1 MWIAEDEFVVLGNT
15 PSVSGDLN
23 PINRARARKDR
34 QGKVLLH
41 VPTGRI
47 INWIQDKQG
56 RLRFFFTPL
65 LEKGEAIDPSAAI
78 PLPLGFDEYM
88 KDETEDSP
96 KDVKAKNFFQRFK
109 EAWDK
114 NKEEYEQERKNKR
127 EELEKKWKEEDK
139 VAEIRQ
145 KLRRAEK
152 YLAFQI
158 EIEELLAKQR
168 EKKGI
173 TTDVEVG
180 DQENRAENVEDE
192 AVEGEAKAEQEE
204 EGTYKEEGKAVD
216 EEIKKPRS
224 FGKVAMAGTD
234 EAEGM
239 NGSSEEHGSSF
250 PTAFASLSMSTK
262 VCSHNREFGTFTG

>member
-1 MWIAEDEFVVLGNT
+1 VDVEDEFVVLGNT

-34 QGKVLLH
+34 QGTVLLH

-96 KDVKAKNFFQRFK
+96 KDVKPKNFFQRFK
-109 EAWDK
+109 EAWEK
-114 NKEEYEQERKNKR
+114 NKEEYEQERKEKR
-127 EELEKKWKEEDK
+127 EELEKKWKEEDR

-158 EIEELLAKQR
+158 EIEELLAEHRK
-168 EKKGI
+168 KKGI

-180 DQENRAENVEDE
+180 DQENQAENVEDDGVE
-192 AVEGEAKAEQEE
+192 AEVKAEQEDGE
-204 EGTYKEEGKAVD
+204 STSKEEGKAAD

-224 FGKVAMAGTD
+224 FGKVAMAGID
-234 EAEGM
+234 EDERM
-239 NGSSEEHGSSF
+239 NGTSEEHGSSF

-262 VCSHNREFGTFTG
+262 VCMFA